1 MKLGYVFL
9 YVDDVEASLGFFEK
23 AFGLPRRFYH
33 ESGYG
38 DGVEKDLVQAHVLYN
53 VAAII
58 GSAQGVKL
66 RAAVEEKLRL
76 DQIDTAHQNAENRR
90 KCCSAGGCRTDNGR
104 HLIGVCVKRG
114 LFNLFLVGDARKR
127 MDGPFMRGFLR

>member
-76 DQIDTAHQNAENRR
+76 DQIDTAHQNAE
-90 KCCSAGGCRTDNGR
+90 KWLADFA
-104 HLIGVCVKRG
+104 LVDKKD
-114 LFNLFLVGDARKR
+114 LFLEFV
-127 MDGPFMRGFLR
+127 PCIN